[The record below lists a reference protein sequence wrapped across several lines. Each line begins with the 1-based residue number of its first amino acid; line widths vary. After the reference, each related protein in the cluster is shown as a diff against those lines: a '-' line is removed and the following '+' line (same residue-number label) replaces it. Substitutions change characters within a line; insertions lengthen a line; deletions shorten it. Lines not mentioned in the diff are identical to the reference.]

1 MMPVMDGMTLCKEI
15 KSKFE
20 TSHIP
25 ILLLTAKTSET
36 DRTQAY
42 EIGADSYLTKPFNL
56 TVLHARIHNLLRAR
70 ERKNQDF
77 KKQIVFEAKE
87 LNYTSIDEEFL
98 QKAIDCVHQ
107 HLDEPEYDL
116 AHFLQDMGTSRS
128 TLFRKMKS
136 LTGLSYVSFIRNVR
150 LKAACQIMEE
160 KKNVRIS
167 ELAYAVG
174 FNDPRYFSTC
184 FKKEFGMQPREWFEH
199 FVQHEQRATDE
210 DIHTSACKK

>member
-1 MMPVMDGMTLCKEI
+1 
-15 KSKFE
+15 
-20 TSHIP
+20 
-25 ILLLTAKTSET
+25 
-36 DRTQAY
+36 
-42 EIGADSYLTKPFNL
+42 
-56 TVLHARIHNLLRAR
+56 
-70 ERKNQDF
+70 
-77 KKQIVFEAKE
+77 
-87 LNYTSIDEEFL
+87 
-98 QKAIDCVHQ
+98 
-107 HLDEPEYDL
+107 
-116 AHFLQDMGTSRS
+116 MGTSRS